1 MHSMVYGTVGR
12 PSVCLSV
19 CLSVRPTIRLQPRH
33 SLSLLLSAE
42 RARNVDRQRQAPGGH
57 PQRRRSACS
66 STALSSRREQCR
78 VYSGRM
84 KRYADLL
91 LLPPLLR
98 HCAGDGR
105 GFLSVIG
112 AFITA
117 AAAAAASVAAAE
129 IELIVPYP
137 VRPSFTR
144 YLVPV
149 MGKTCG

>member
-1 MHSMVYGTVGR
+1 MIYGTVGR

-19 CLSVRPTIRLQPRH
+19 CPSVRPTIRLQPRH
-33 SLSLLLSAE
+33 SVSLLLSAE
-42 RARNVDRQRQAPGGH
+42 RARNVDRQRQAQGAH
-57 PQRRRSACS
+57 PQRRRSAGS

-91 LLPPLLR
+91 LLPPPLLR

-112 AFITA
+112 AFIT

>member
-1 MHSMVYGTVGR
+1 MVYGTVGR

-33 SLSLLLSAE
+33 SASLLLSAE
-42 RARNVDRQRQAPGGH
+42 RARNVDRQRQAPGAH
-57 PQRRRSACS
+57 PQRRRSAGS

-91 LLPPLLR
+91 LLPPSLR

-112 AFITA
+112 AFIT